1 MSRRSNSG
9 KHGGRRS
16 NSGPKCQNQRL
27 GEEPVARMQRIE
39 AFFSNPPVQAA
50 EPVAPPET
58 QVHQTNGPSTAAQ
71 DVDGTADQE
80 TDKVVGQITNAD
92 LRLPNYNAEEYHLC
106 DVRCTIQ
113 CNAMQCPCPYT
124 EYVV

>member
-16 NSGPKCQNQRL
+16 NSGPNCQNQRF
-27 GEEPVARMQRIE
+27 GEPVPRRQCIE

-50 EPVAPPET
+50 EPVASPET
-58 QVHQTNGPSTAAQ
+58 QVHQTNGLSTAAQ

-80 TDKVVGQITNAD
+80 TDTAIGQITNAD
-92 LRLPNYNAEEYHLC
+92 LWLPNYNAEEYHLGGEAEEKGKH
-106 DVRCTIQ
+106 IKESINLHKQ
-113 CNAMQCPCPYT
+113 KK
-124 EYVV
+124 

>member
-1 MSRRSNSG
+1 
-9 KHGGRRS
+9 
-16 NSGPKCQNQRL
+16 
-27 GEEPVARMQRIE
+27 MQRIE

-106 DVRCTIQ
+106 DVRGCTIQ

>member
-1 MSRRSNSG
+1 
-9 KHGGRRS
+9 
-16 NSGPKCQNQRL
+16 
-27 GEEPVARMQRIE
+27 MQRIE

-58 QVHQTNGPSTAAQ
+58 QVHQTIGPSTAAQ
-71 DVDGTADQE
+71 DIDGTADQE
-80 TDKVVGQITNAD
+80 TDIAVVCQITNID
-92 LRLPNYNAEEYHLC
+92 LQLPNYNAEEYHLC
-106 DVRCTIQ
+106 DVQCTIQ

>member
-16 NSGPKCQNQRL
+16 NSGPKSQNQRL
-27 GEEPVARMQRIE
+27 GGPVAHRQRIE
-39 AFFSNPPVQAA
+39 AFFTNPPVRQAA

-80 TDKVVGQITNAD
+80 IDTAVGQITNAD
-92 LRLPNYNAEEYHLC
+92 NLR
-106 DVRCTIQ
+106 T
-113 CNAMQCPCPYT
+113 T
-124 EYVV
+124 